1 MDNQKTYTD
10 EEITEDLKNPF
21 DYGSPEYLAVVAKI
35 KANRE
40 HYRRRGSGLLR
51 RTKERDRRRR
61 RHSEQSSDLH
71 Q

>member
-10 EEITEDLKNPF
+10 EEIAEDLKNPF

-40 HYRRRGSGLLR
+40 KYKQEQELNRLIRSRFTKGL
-51 RTKERDRRRR
+51 KDEY
-61 RHSEQSSDLH
+61 
-71 Q
+71 

>member
-40 HYRRRGSGLLR
+40 KYRQEQELNNLMKYRFTKGLDN
-51 RTKERDRRRR
+51 EY
-61 RHSEQSSDLH
+61 
-71 Q
+71 

>member
-40 HYRRRGSGLLR
+40 HYRRI
-51 RTKERDRRRR
+51 KEVNQILKYKMLKVGKD
-61 RHSEQSSDLH
+61 EY
-71 Q
+71 

>member
-35 KANRE
+35 KANRK
-40 HYRRRGSGLLR
+40 HYRRI
-51 RTKERDRRRR
+51 KEVNQILKYKMLKVGKD
-61 RHSEQSSDLH
+61 EY
-71 Q
+71 